1 MVVRCAH
8 LPVCTR
14 ASEPRHGVLVLPRL
28 YRRSVDR
35 TGPRG
40 GKTAPR
46 RGRPPGDRAERRA
59 ELLRAAT
66 SIIARDGYG
75 ACSLRNVA
83 EAAGCTT
90 GSVTYYFKNKTDLM
104 VAIAER
110 RFDSYETLLDPGTE
124 RAGVRAMLERW
135 LALTVTNR
143 EQWPVM
149 SQLVM
154 SARQEPAIAAIVQE
168 RYGQFR
174 ADLAEMIREGQGH
187 GTIRA
192 DIPAEVLAET
202 VTAMGDGWA
211 MLAPVE
217 PGRLTPAKVE
227 QLLDAVDT
235 LLRPPN
241 AE

>member
-1 MVVRCAH
+1 MAVV
-8 LPVCTR
+8 
-14 ASEPRHGVLVLPRL
+14 
-28 YRRSVDR
+28 VD
-35 TGPRG
+35 G
-40 GKTAPR
+40 GSGGRKSTPR

-66 SIIARDGYG
+66 SIIASDGYG
-75 ACSLRNVA
+75 ACSLRKVA

-90 GSVTYYFKNKTDLM
+90 GAVTYYFKNKTELM

-110 RFDSYETLLDPGTE
+110 RFDSYATLLDPGTE

-135 LALTVTNR
+135 LELTVTNR

-149 SQLVM
+149 SQLVT
-154 SARQEPAIAAIVQE
+154 SAWQEPAIASIVQE
-168 RYGQFR
+168 RYGKFR
-174 ADLAEMIREGQGH
+174 ADLADMIREGQGH
-187 GTIRA
+187 GTIRDDVPA
-192 DIPAEVLAET
+192 DVLADN

-211 MLAPVE
+211 MLAPIE
-217 PGRLTPAKVE
+217 PDRFTPAKVE

-235 LLRPPN
+235 LLRPVD

>member
-1 MVVRCAH
+1 MSG
-8 LPVCTR
+8 PR
-14 ASEPRHGVLVLPRL
+14 ARGSDPDLGKPGRRRL

-40 GKTAPR
+40 GKPSPR
-46 RGRPPGDRAERRA
+46 RGRPPGDRAERRG

-90 GSVTYYFKNKTDLM
+90 GAVTYYFKNKTDLM

-110 RFDSYETLLDPGTE
+110 RFETYETLLDPGTE

-135 LALTVTNR
+135 LEMTVTNR

-154 SARQEPAIAAIVQE
+154 SARQEPAIAEIVQE
-168 RYGQFR
+168 RYGKFR
-174 ADLAEMIREGQGH
+174 ADLAEMIREGQEH

-192 DIPAEVLAET
+192 DIPAEILAEN

-217 PGRLTPAKVE
+217 PDRFTPAKVE
-227 QLLDAVDT
+227 QLLDAVDI
-235 LLRPPN
+235 LLRPLN
-241 AE
+241 AQ